1 MTFGLGGYGMLI
13 APVVHCRAMVSAD
26 NELVI
31 AHDATEI
38 ARFVPGDRSATAP
51 PTWDTPNH
59 AQFGAGGPELLLED
73 HVVYAD
79 VATQIDVG
87 LGDSPWCV
95 LGPGIVHDLPA
106 GVIVVPAAPG
116 DDDPMYELQLYAGNQ
131 EIIRLQRHDRP
142 AESVKFRPAPYQQL
156 INQSALTVTETD
168 GSTRKLEYLEVA
180 YEHEGHPWKQLLIAA
195 PLHATGSVI
204 VTAQAR
210 LENADT
216 LFRIASQVA
225 ATMGPSS

>member
-13 APVVHCRAMVSAD
+13 APVEHCRALVNAD

-38 ARFVPGDRSATAP
+38 ARFVPGDHSATAP
-51 PTWDTPNH
+51 PTWDTPKH
-59 AQFGAGGPELLLED
+59 AQFGAGGPKLLLED
-73 HVVYAD
+73 HVVYAE
-79 VATQIDVG
+79 VAKQIDVG
-87 LGDSPWCV
+87 LGESPWCV

-116 DDDPMYELQLYAGNQ
+116 DEDPMYELHLYAGNQ
-131 EIIRLQRHDRP
+131 ELIRLQRHDRP
-142 AESVKFRPAPYQQL
+142 AASVTFRPAPYQQL
-156 INQSALTVTETD
+156 VDQSAMTVTETD
-168 GSTRKLEYLEVA
+168 GSIRKLLYLEVA
-180 YEHEGHPWKQLLIAA
+180 YEHEGQPWKQLLIAA
-195 PLHATGSVI
+195 PLHPTTSVI

-210 LENADT
+210 SENAHT

-225 ATMGPSS
+225 ATMGPLG

>member
-13 APVVHCRAMVSAD
+13 APVAHCRAFVNAE
-26 NELVI
+26 NGLVI

-38 ARFVPGDRSATAP
+38 ARFVPGEHSATAP
-51 PTWDTPNH
+51 PAWDTPKH
-59 AQFGAGGPELLLED
+59 ARFGAGGPQLLLED

-79 VATQIDVG
+79 VAAQIDVG
-87 LGDSPWCV
+87 LGESPWCV

-116 DDDPMYELQLYAGNQ
+116 DADPMYELHLYAGNQ
-131 EIIRLQRHDRP
+131 ELIKLQRHDRP
-142 AESVKFRPAPYQQL
+142 AESVTFRPAPYQQL
-156 INQSALTVTETD
+156 VDQSAMTVTETD
-168 GSTRKLEYLEVA
+168 GSIRKLAYLEVA
-180 YEHEGHPWKQLLIAA
+180 YEHEGQPWKQLLIAV
-195 PLHATGSVI
+195 PLHATTSVI

-210 LENADT
+210 AENAHT

-225 ATMGPSS
+225 ATMGPLG